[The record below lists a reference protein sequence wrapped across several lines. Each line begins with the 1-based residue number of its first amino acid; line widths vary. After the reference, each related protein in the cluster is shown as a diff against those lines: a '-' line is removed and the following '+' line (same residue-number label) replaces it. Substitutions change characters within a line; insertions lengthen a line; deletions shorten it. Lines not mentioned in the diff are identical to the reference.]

1 MDARTAAI
9 LNSLVPP
16 PSHRWFKMPDHTLL
30 MGDVYAA
37 PLPAVLAVVDP
48 FQKHWHAIPC
58 AEVQGFMTRVGIK
71 AA

>member
-9 LNSLVPP
+9 LTSLVPT
-16 PSHRWFKMPDHTLL
+16 PSRRWFKMPDHTLL

-48 FQKHWHAIPC
+48 LQKHWHAIPC
-58 AEVQGFMTRVGIK
+58 AAMQGFLTRVGF